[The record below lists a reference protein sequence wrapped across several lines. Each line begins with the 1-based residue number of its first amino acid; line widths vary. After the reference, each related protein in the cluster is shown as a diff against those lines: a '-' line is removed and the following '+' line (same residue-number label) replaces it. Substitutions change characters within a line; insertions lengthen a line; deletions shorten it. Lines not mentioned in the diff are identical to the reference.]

1 MPAVFREPS
10 NYPITLPI
18 TGQFLALAAPATS
31 PTPLAT
37 GRIALRQANRS
48 VSMSL
53 HRAFEILHP
62 ADPKPCALPPRA
74 SGRAAPTIA

>member
-1 MPAVFREPS
+1 MPTVFREAP
-10 NYPITLPI
+10 NFPITLPI
-18 TGQFLALAAPATS
+18 TGQFLALDAPATS

-37 GRIALRQANRS
+37 VESPFALANRS

-62 ADPKPCALPPRA
+62 AGSQPCAPRPRP
-74 SGRAAPTIA
+74 SGRAAPTTA